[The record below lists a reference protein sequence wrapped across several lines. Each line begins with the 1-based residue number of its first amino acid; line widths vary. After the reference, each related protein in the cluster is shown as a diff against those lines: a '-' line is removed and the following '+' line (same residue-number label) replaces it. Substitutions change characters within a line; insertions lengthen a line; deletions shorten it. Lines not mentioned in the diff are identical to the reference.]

1 MLFFSLN
8 KFAYIKNNIY
18 LCVANKNKKDMNERD
33 QIILER
39 GIIYDQI
46 SKALTQY
53 EDAAN
58 NTCSLDNCR
67 LEVENLYAVLV
78 LVQRHWEDIIT
89 ANCD

>member
-1 MLFFSLN
+1 MSEIDRITF
-8 KFAYIKNNIY
+8 
-18 LCVANKNKKDMNERD
+18 ERS
-33 QIILER
+33 
-39 GIIYDQI
+39 IIYGQI

-53 EDAAN
+53 EDAVN

-78 LVQRHWEDIIT
+78 LIQRHWEDIIT